1 MDENKRYLA
10 KYADLRSFAYNQIET
25 LVKRQERTKRNSLT
39 NNNMNVYKQLIEK
52 ERKQWQE
59 ERQRKDQ
66 VVDEAQAKVL
76 QLTNQVKYL
85 NEQVAEL
92 EADISLREECESKV
106 NSYVEELVEKNKE
119 LQMKYDYVVSQNK

>member
-1 MDENKRYLA
+1 M
-10 KYADLRSFAYNQIET
+10 
-25 LVKRQERTKRNSLT
+25 
-39 NNNMNVYKQLIEK
+39 
-52 ERKQWQE
+52 
-59 ERQRKDQ
+59 
-66 VVDEAQAKVL
+66 VDEAQAKVL